1 MAILDYLV
9 RLNPLGDSPTTFIAT
24 WVAVFWAWHIVS
36 QFLPSDSSKP
46 PVVFHIFPFVGSMIT
61 YGMAPY
67 EFFAKQRNIHGDIFT
82 FILLGRKITVFLGP
96 AGNDFVFNG
105 KLAFINAEDAYT
117 PLTTPVFGKEV
128 VYDVPNHVLMEQKKF
143 VKFGM
148 SIDNFKKYVPM
159 IVDEV
164 VQYIRTSPAFGS
176 GKLIHGETPLM
187 KAMPEITIFTA
198 SRTLQGQE
206 VRDGF
211 DASFADLYHDLD
223 KGFTPINFLAPWL
236 PLPANRKRD
245 KAQRKMAQT
254 YSAIVQKRRETG
266 QDPAQDMIWN
276 LMNQTYKDGRALN
289 DTEIAGIMIALL
301 MAGQHTSAATSA
313 WILLHL
319 ADKEGLVKDLFEEQ
333 KKVVGVDA
341 SGNLNPLEYDHLKDL
356 SLLNYCIRETL
367 RMHPPLHS
375 IMRNVT
381 QNLPIPNSKWHV
393 PKGHFVMAAPGAS
406 AMDAEFF
413 PAPDNFDPERWR
425 NKKDTEDSE
434 KIDYGYGLVS
444 KGASSPYLPFGAG
457 RHRCIGEQFAYVQLG
472 TIISTFVRELEFKLP
487 EGHKVAEQDFTSM
500 VVLPMA
506 PASIEWQKRSTA
518 VAA

>member
-1 MAILDYLV
+1 MAILDYLT
-9 RLNPLGDSPTTFIAT
+9 RLNPFGESPTVFIAT
-24 WVAVFWAWHIVS
+24 WIAVFWAWHIVS

-46 PVVFHIFPFVGSMIT
+46 PVVFHIFPFIGSAVT
-61 YGMAPY
+61 YGMQPY
-67 EFFAKQRNIHGDIFT
+67 AFFDAQRKLHGDVFT

-96 AGNDFVFNG
+96 SGNDFVFNG
-105 KLAFINAEDAYT
+105 RLAYINAEDAYT
-117 PLTTPVFGKEV
+117 PLTTPVFGKDV

-148 SIDNFKKYVPM
+148 STENFKKYVP
-159 IVDEV
+159 IIIEEV
-164 VQYIRTSPAFGS
+164 KHYINTSPAFGS
-176 GKLIHGETPLM
+176 GKISEGTTPLM

-223 KGFTPINFLAPWL
+223 KGFTPINFIAPWL

-245 KAQRKMAQT
+245 KARQKMAHT
-254 YSAIVQKRRETG
+254 YSAIVEKRRASHEK
-266 QDPAQDMIWN
+266 PSEDMIWN
-276 LMNQTYKDGRALN
+276 LMNQKYKDGRLLN

-319 ADKEGLVKDLFEEQ
+319 AEQEGLVERLFQEQ
-333 KKVVGVDA
+333 KSVLGVGPD
-341 SGNLNPLEYDHLKDL
+341 GKIRPLQYENLKDL
-356 SLLNYCIRETL
+356 PLLNYCIRETL
-367 RMHPPLHS
+367 RLHPPIHS
-375 IMRNVT
+375 IMRKVT
-381 QNLPIPNSKWHV
+381 KDLPIPDTQMHV
-393 PKGHFVMAAPGAS
+393 PKGHYVMASPGVS
-406 AMDAEFF
+406 AMDAKYFVNPEGFE
-413 PAPDNFDPERWR
+413 PDRWATATE
-425 NKKDTEDSE
+425 TEDSE

-457 RHRCIGEQFAYVQLG
+457 RHRCIGEQFAYLQLG
-472 TIISTFVRELEFKLP
+472 TIISTFITEFEFRLP
-487 EGHKVAEQDFTSM
+487 KGHQVAEQDFTSM

-506 PASIEWQKRSTA
+506 PASIEWKKRRA
-518 VAA
+518 VVS

>member
-1 MAILDYLV
+1 MAIIDYLS
-9 RLNPLGDSPTTFIAT
+9 RLNPVGDSPITFIAT
-24 WVAVFWAWHIVS
+24 WVAVFWAWHIIS
-36 QFLPSDSSKP
+36 QLLPSDSSKP
-46 PVVFHIFPFVGSMIT
+46 PVVFHFFPFVGSAIS

-67 EFFAKQRNIHGDIFT
+67 DFFNTQRSKHGDIFT

-96 AGNDFVFNG
+96 SGNDFVFNG

-148 SIDNFKKYVPM
+148 SVENFKKYVPM
-159 IVDEV
+159 IVEEV
-164 VQYIRTSPAFGS
+164 QHYIKTSSAFGS
-176 GKLIHGETPLM
+176 GKLDRGTTPLM

-223 KGFTPINFLAPWL
+223 KGFTPINFIAPWL
-236 PLPANRKRD
+236 PLPANKKRD
-245 KAQRKMAQT
+245 KAQQKMAQT
-254 YSAIVQKRRETG
+254 YSAIVTKRRATG
-266 QDPAQDMIWN
+266 EDPSQDMIWN
-276 LMNQTYKDGRALN
+276 LMNQTYKDGRPLN

-319 ADKEGLVKDLFEEQ
+319 AEQEGLVQRLYDEQ
-333 KKVVGVDA
+333 KSVCGVDA
-341 SGNLNPLEYDHLKDL
+341 NGKLNPLVYEHLKDL
-356 SLLNYCIRETL
+356 TLNNYCIRETL
-367 RMHPPLHS
+367 RLHPPLHS
-375 IMRNVT
+375 IMRKVT
-381 QNLPIPNSKWHV
+381 KDLPIPNSQKHV
-393 PKGHFVMAAPGAS
+393 PRGHYVMACPGVS
-406 AMDAEFF
+406 ALDAKFF
-413 PAPDNFDPERWR
+413 PNPEAFEPTRWADAA
-425 NKKDTEDSE
+425 DTEDTE

-472 TIISTFVRELEFKLP
+472 TIIATFVREFEFKLP
-487 EGHKVAEQDFTSM
+487 DGHKVAEQDFTSM

-506 PASIEWQKRSTA
+506 PASIEWSKRA
-518 VAA
+518 VSA